1 MPPTPRHPDHATS
14 IDREPVSASASANP
28 PSAGRKIQE
37 AVTAR
42 DALAHALTRA
52 GIQLPAMDIRTP
64 WADEHEGEARYAL
77 VHLGVCSAP
86 VALMLADV
94 ILKGITT

>member
-1 MPPTPRHPDHATS
+1 MTPTPRHPDHATAIGHPAVADS
-14 IDREPVSASASANP
+14 P
-28 PSAGRKIQE
+28 PPTAPKVQE
-37 AVTAR
+37 ALDAR
-42 DALAHALTRA
+42 DALASALSRA

-64 WADEHEGEARYAL
+64 WVDDREDDARYAL

-94 ILKGITT
+94 ILKGIST

>member
-1 MPPTPRHPDHATS
+1 MPPTSRHAEHATAL
-14 IDREPVSASASANP
+14 DP
-28 PSAGRKIQE
+28 KTQE
-37 AVTAR
+37 AVDAR
-42 DALAHALTRA
+42 DALAAALSRA

-64 WADEHEGEARYAL
+64 WADEREGEARYAL

-94 ILKGITT
+94 ILKGIGA

>member
-1 MPPTPRHPDHATS
+1 MTPTPRHPDHATA
-14 IDREPVSASASANP
+14 IDHPAVADSPRPTAPKV
-28 PSAGRKIQE
+28 QE
-37 AVTAR
+37 ALDAR
-42 DALAHALTRA
+42 DALASALSRA

-64 WADEHEGEARYAL
+64 WVDDREDDARYAL

-94 ILKGITT
+94 ILKGTGA